1 MNTSYKAWVE
11 CMEVSDDAV
20 IQILPE
26 GVCIDSLFSQLAI
39 SYARINQFQF
49 ENYRVRIESDI
60 QTMECSKMGQ
70 QCEWFY
76 NELKD
81 FYNQRVLKAF
91 GVSGNMEFETNGFC
105 FFDGWKGRSTIRIYE
120 DCICI
125 LPPNMYGRRLP
136 FVFING
142 MKREDYAVSL
152 RLSSGEIY
160 QFSMMGRDF
169 DPFVQEVMTHI
180 RAQKEENIKFIQKL
194 DDTIGLMEA
203 TKLSSVFSEGILISI
218 RQLLQTSLKLEQ
230 CIRSK
235 IMKSKIRYS
244 VKQMEALCDSEK
256 MCIGIKEIPE
266 EQLANQLAKIQETNP
281 EFSIEDQEALRW
293 SLWAAAPSKN
303 EKKAIVE
310 FCIPMEATAT
320 YVFQIESS
328 WEEFIS
334 DLNLGMEATDWA
346 RELLTLPENELM
358 FESNDLSFMLIQ
370 RTTSIQSLRRQ
381 YFGRII
387 HRSEE
392 QWKKELERILN

>member
-1 MNTSYKAWVE
+1 MQGLGPRLFGGHHLSTVGR
-11 CMEVSDDAV
+11 
-20 IQILPE
+20 E
-26 GVCIDSLFSQLAI
+26 GLD
-39 SYARINQFQF
+39 ARINQFQF

-136 FVFING
+136 FAFING
-142 MKREDYAVSL
+142 MKREDYVVSL

-194 DDTIGLMEA
+194 DDSIGLMEA
-203 TKLSSVFSEGILISI
+203 TKLSSVFSEGILISV
-218 RQLLQTSLKLEQ
+218 RQLLQTSSKLEQ

-235 IMKSKIRYS
+235 IMKSKIRKSSKANIKYLYNPKFS
-244 VKQMEALCDSEK
+244 KDFYVKN
-256 MCIGIKEIPE
+256 G
-266 EQLANQLAKIQETNP
+266 
-281 EFSIEDQEALRW
+281 
-293 SLWAAAPSKN
+293 SK
-303 EKKAIVE
+303 K
-310 FCIPMEATAT
+310 
-320 YVFQIESS
+320 
-328 WEEFIS
+328 
-334 DLNLGMEATDWA
+334 
-346 RELLTLPENELM
+346 
-358 FESNDLSFMLIQ
+358 
-370 RTTSIQSLRRQ
+370 
-381 YFGRII
+381 
-387 HRSEE
+387 
-392 QWKKELERILN
+392 